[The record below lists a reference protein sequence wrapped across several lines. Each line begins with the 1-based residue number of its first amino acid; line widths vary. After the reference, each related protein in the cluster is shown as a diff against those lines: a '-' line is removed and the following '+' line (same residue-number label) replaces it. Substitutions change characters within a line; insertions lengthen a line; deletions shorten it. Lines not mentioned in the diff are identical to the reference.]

1 VNVPGSF
8 GPRAAIPRARRGMDD
23 AYIRLER
30 VYKMYSVATTGV
42 AALGGVTLNI
52 PEASFTA
59 LVGPSG
65 AGKSSILNLIG
76 GVETPTA
83 GTVWVDGRDLQLLD
97 DRERSAFR
105 RDRIG
110 FLWQGAAK
118 NLVPYL
124 TVAQNVELPLILSG
138 AGAADSRLRAF
149 ELLDLLGLT
158 ARARF
163 LPHVLSGGEQQRV
176 ALGVALAN
184 RPSVVLA
191 DEPTAEIDSRGAEAV
206 IRLLR
211 EACESTGATVVMA
224 THDLV
229 AAASADITYR
239 LIDGRLRAPASTAWV
254 DATGRLTLPGQAAEL
269 GLIDADVE
277 VEVEAGE
284 LRIRRPDAVQS
295 PAGTAVIAGDRGPQE
310 PSTPP
315 ARAPAAG
322 VSGSAAP
329 AAGGTVLLSSTGLGR
344 TYGGGDEVGVTALA
358 DVSLTLS
365 AGELVVLMGPSGS
378 GKSTLLGLL
387 AGLDQ
392 PDTGQV
398 QWEGRLLADI
408 EETELA
414 RTRATRFGVIFQGFG
429 LFPSLS
435 ALENVVLPLLMAGRD
450 PSAAAEIAR
459 AWLDRFGLG
468 GRLDHRVNEL
478 SAGQQQRVA
487 VARGIANGQTVVLAD
502 EPTAELDERSGT
514 TVLEA
519 LHDVALR
526 GGGVIVAT
534 HDPWV
539 LQRADRVIVMRD
551 GRIEAEG
558 SPSQVAEHLTTD

>member
-1 VNVPGSF
+1 
-8 GPRAAIPRARRGMDD
+8 
-23 AYIRLER
+23 
-30 VYKMYSVATTGV
+30 MYSVSTTGV
-42 AALGGVTLNI
+42 AALGGVTLDI

-97 DRERSAFR
+97 DSERSAFR
-105 RDRIG
+105 RERIG

-124 TVAQNVELPLILSG
+124 SVAQNVELPLILSG
-138 AGAADSRLRAF
+138 AGAADSRLRSS

-163 LPHVLSGGEQQRV
+163 LPGVLSGGEQQRV
-176 ALGVALAN
+176 ALAVALAN
-184 RPSVVLA
+184 RPAVVLA
-191 DEPTAEIDSRGAEAV
+191 DEPTAEIDSAGAETV
-206 IRLLR
+206 VRLLR

-229 AAASADITYR
+229 AAASADVTYR
-239 LIDGRLRAPASTAWV
+239 LIDGRLRAPASTTWV
-254 DATGRLTLPGQAAEL
+254 DAAGRLTLPGQAAEL
-269 GLIDADVE
+269 GLTDGDVE
-277 VEVEAGE
+277 VEVEVDE
-284 LRIRRPDAVQS
+284 LRIRRPEGLGSA
-295 PAGTAVIAGDRGPQE
+295 AGTAVMARDVSPRP
-310 PSTPP
+310 TAPP
-315 ARAPAAG
+315 CVGTGAEMA
-322 VSGSAAP
+322 SGSAAP
-329 AAGGTVLLSSTGLGR
+329 SDGDTVLLSATDLGR
-344 TYGGGDEVGVTALA
+344 TYGDGEAVKVTALA
-358 DVSLTLS
+358 GVSLTLS
-365 AGELVVLMGPSGS
+365 PGELVVLMGPSGS

-392 PDTGQV
+392 PETGQV
-398 QWEGRLLADI
+398 LWEGRLLADI
-408 EETELA
+408 EETDLA

-435 ALENVVLPLLMAGRD
+435 ALENVVLPLLIAGRD
-450 PSAAAEIAR
+450 PSEATDIAG

-478 SAGQQQRVA
+478 STGQQQRVA

-558 SPSQVAEHLTTD
+558 SPSQVAGYLTTD

>member
-1 VNVPGSF
+1 MNAPGSF
-8 GPRAAIPRARRGMDD
+8 GARAAIPRARRGMDD
-23 AYIRLER
+23 AYIRLDR
-30 VYKMYSVATTGV
+30 VYKMYSVVTTGV
-42 AALGGVTLNI
+42 AALGGVTLDI
-52 PEASFTA
+52 PEGSFTA

-97 DRERSAFR
+97 ESERSAFR

-138 AGAADSRLRAF
+138 AGAADSRLRSS
-149 ELLDLLGLT
+149 ELLDLLGLS

-163 LPHVLSGGEQQRV
+163 LPRVLSGGEQQRV

-184 RPSVVLA
+184 RPAVVLA
-191 DEPTAEIDSRGAEAV
+191 DEPTAEIDSGGAEAV
-206 IRLLR
+206 VRLLR
-211 EACESTGATVVMA
+211 EACETGATVVMA

-229 AAASADITYR
+229 AAASADVTYR
-239 LIDGRLRAPASTAWV
+239 LIDGRLRAPASTTWV
-254 DATGRLTLPGQAAEL
+254 DAAGRLTLPGQAAEL
-269 GLIDADVE
+269 GLIDGEVE
-277 VEVEAGE
+277 VEVEADE
-284 LRIRRPDAVQS
+284 LRIRRPEGLGSA
-295 PAGTAVIAGDRGPQE
+295 AGTAVMARDVSPR
-310 PSTPP
+310 PSAPP
-315 ARAPAAG
+315 FVGTGAEMT
-322 VSGSAAP
+322 SGSAAP
-329 AAGGTVLLSSTGLGR
+329 SDGDTVLLSATDLGR
-344 TYGGGDEVGVTALA
+344 TYGDGEVVKVTALA

-365 AGELVVLMGPSGS
+365 PGELVVLMGPSGS

-398 QWEGRLLADI
+398 LWEGRLLADI
-408 EETELA
+408 EETDLA

-450 PSAAAEIAR
+450 PSEATDIAG

-478 SAGQQQRVA
+478 STGQQQRVA

-551 GRIEAEG
+551 GHIEAEG
-558 SPSQVAEHLTTD
+558 SPSQVAGYLTTD